1 VEVEGG
7 GARCWVGGGG
17 ERAVRWVVGWRF
29 EVDIEFVRG
38 WTFGETIDGG
48 EKAAS
53 RRRCFILV
61 ERIMREV

>member
-7 GARCWVGGGG
+7 GAQCWVGGGG
-17 ERAVRWVVGWRF
+17 RRAVRWVVGWRF
-29 EVDIEFVRG
+29 EVDIGFVCG
-38 WTFGETIDGG
+38 WNFDDTIDDR

-53 RRRCFILV
+53 RRRCFVLI